1 MARDQK
7 RPQLEQLLK
16 LIQGENPSTQPSLK
30 KNSTVLQTLWQP
42 LNHLFDKQFD
52 LFSENN
58 FFFFACAVAQTIS
71 VQKAKQQTPTEFRN
85 ISA

>member
-1 MARDQK
+1 MARDHK

-30 KNSTVLQTLWQP
+30 NPTVLQTLWQP

-58 FFFFACAVAQTIS
+58 FFFACAVAQTIS